1 LNVSSNSLVVSHAGR
16 RGWQPIVALIVAA
29 SAVVAIAAPP
39 DATILDPDI
48 IWDAGN
54 PKSYALSPDG
64 KQIAYISRGAIWRC
78 SVDAGPPTKL
88 AGIPDTLTDFIQLPK
103 YAAAKNTVGNL
114 AQVVRFSD
122 FQALQPKL
130 LDVHSLRW
138 TPSQDGIVF
147 ALRRRWQSSGLPAVQ
162 RVLHASLDGTVTEI
176 ASITRQRG
184 DEPHQFDNFHVSDD
198 RQWVVAST
206 EYGMPLIWDA
216 RKSRPRATPFDV
228 LLPSSTSDRYL
239 GIEID
244 SRQLVLVGGAFE
256 VIKRYDVDLKPDR
269 ACDLTWAPNEKY
281 AVCRRKG
288 QYSDKWIALRVNLET
303 GEQRQLNGDQWTDRF
318 DFTGNGG
325 ELIQYGIKGVRY
337 DHLDNMV
344 GGYLMIIPDGDEP
357 PQKLSIFERKPNNTG
372 LVKLADRPY
381 YPPVLH
387 DASFTTFVMA
397 LPRQSM
403 DKPGFLYHFINRQ
416 GNRWPAAADDGS
428 QYLAPGQ
435 FLAFANG
442 GRTIVARDDSQL
454 FSMPVPDP
462 PSAEASHE

>member
-1 LNVSSNSLVVSHAGR
+1 ML
-16 RGWQPIVALIVAA
+16 ALIVTA

-39 DATILDPDI
+39 NATVLDPDI

-54 PKSYALSPDG
+54 PQSYALSPDG
-64 KQIAYISRGAIWRC
+64 EQIAYISRGVIWRC
-78 SVDAGPPTKL
+78 SVDAGPPIKL
-88 AGIPDTLTDFIQLPK
+88 ADIPDTLTDFIQLPK

-138 TPSQDGIVF
+138 TPSQDGVVF

-162 RVLHASLDGTVTEI
+162 RVLHASLDGEVTEI
-176 ASITRQRG
+176 SLITRQRG

-198 RQWVVAST
+198 RRWVVGST
-206 EYGMPLIWDA
+206 EYGTPLIWDA
-216 RKSRPRATPFDV
+216 RNSRSRVTPFDV
-228 LLPSSTSDRYL
+228 LLPSSTSERYL

-244 SRQLVLVGGAFE
+244 SRQLVLTDGNFE
-256 VIKRYDVDLKPDR
+256 VIKRYDVDFKPDR

-318 DFTGNGG
+318 EFTGNGG

-337 DHLDNMV
+337 DHLDKMA
-344 GGYLMIIPDGDEP
+344 GGYLMIIPDGEEA
-357 PQKLSIFERKPNNTG
+357 PQKLAVFERQPNHTG

-387 DASFTTFVMA
+387 DASFTKFAMA
-397 LPRQSM
+397 LPRQSR
-403 DKPGFLYHFINRQ
+403 DKPGFLYHLINRE
-416 GNRWPAAADDGS
+416 GNRWPAAADDES

-435 FLAFANG
+435 FLALANG
-442 GRTIVARDDSQL
+442 GRTIVARNDSQL
-454 FSMPVPDP
+454 FSMPVPEP
-462 PSAEASHE
+462 PSEEASHE